1 MFFFHMLVS
10 TGFAIF
16 MATHILS
23 SFSKKQRN
31 WKFIR
36 LAYNQWHYNNNQ
48 NHLFNM
54 DPPLFLMTDF
64 NLHWKASQEACST
77 SWGIKAHSHSSSNFK
92 LSTESW
98 GVLQTLLSWINHTEK
113 SRVQIRAPWGPFIFA
128 DECWPE
134 SSFES
139 FWSHVM
145 EWSLVEDSKV
155 HHQSS
160 YVPREAF
167 SFQNVQNVLLAVQ
180 FHAWGYINERIS
192 PSGCD
197 CCPQH
202 HRQWIL
208 VLAYSLAFHWSISS
222 PKSIILVV

>member
-1 MFFFHMLVS
+1 
-10 TGFAIF
+10 
-16 MATHILS
+16 
-23 SFSKKQRN
+23 
-31 WKFIR
+31 
-36 LAYNQWHYNNNQ
+36 
-48 NHLFNM
+48 
-54 DPPLFLMTDF
+54 MTDF

-134 SSFES
+134 SSCES

-160 YVPREAF
+160 YVPRET
-167 SFQNVQNVLLAVQ
+167 VQLPKCSKCTAGCSVSRLRVYKREEISQWLWLPPTPSQKVDSGVCLLSCLPLI
-180 FHAWGYINERIS
+180 H
-192 PSGCD
+192 
-197 CCPQH
+197 
-202 HRQWIL
+202 L
-208 VLAYSLAFHWSISS
+208 
-222 PKSIILVV
+222 